1 VVASLLRLNEHP
13 EVGVCF
19 RCVKDLTQRKRV
31 IERATRHA
39 PPGPWWRRLLYRA
52 GFNRC

>member
-1 VVASLLRLNEHP
+1 VASLLQLHEHR

-19 RCVKDLTQRKRV
+19 RCIDVLAKRKRT
-31 IERATRHA
+31 IEHMTRKA
-39 PPGPWWRRLLYRA
+39 PPGPWWRRLQFRA